1 MLANWHLQALYAIV
15 NSKQKRTLAAIITD
29 PASPSIAWV
38 ALESLLLSA
47 GCDVIEVCGS
57 RVRFVKDG
65 NVQTF
70 HRPHPE
76 PNAKRYQVRD
86 AREYLSRLGIKP

>member
-1 MLANWHLQALYAIV
+1 MQALYASV
-15 NSKQKRTLAAIITD
+15 NSKQKRTLAVIFTD
-29 PASPSIAWV
+29 PVSPSIAWA
-38 ALESLLLSA
+38 ALENLLVSA
-47 GCDVIEVCGS
+47 GCEIVEGRGS
-57 RVRFVKDG
+57 RVRFVKDR

-86 AREYLSRLGIKP
+86 ARDFLRRLGIGS